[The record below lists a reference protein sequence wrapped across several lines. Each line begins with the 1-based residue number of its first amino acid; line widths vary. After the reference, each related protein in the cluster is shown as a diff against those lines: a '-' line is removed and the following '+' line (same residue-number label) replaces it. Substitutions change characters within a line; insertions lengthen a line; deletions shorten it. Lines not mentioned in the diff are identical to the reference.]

1 MNLQGERASK
11 CARQGGERNR
21 EREAGRL
28 TYRQRAETD
37 RQTDRHI
44 STERE
49 GEEREADRQKKE
61 RERRGDT

>member
-49 GEEREADRQKKE
+49 GEERE
-61 RERRGDT
+61 RGVVHVVIANI